1 MLVPTFG
8 NLVPFLT
15 RRHLALDSRCFGC
28 ETHSWTSAGMQQCKK
43 RKILAFGTFFDFILD
58 PCVNTKNY
66 AMPWCWML
74 LSLAGQKS
82 YCTAPHAVALWNFS
96 DTSASKAFSGSLEE
110 GPYIRK
116 SESHVKT
123 SETDFQVCI
132 SRRLGLFGK
141 ESSFLRHC
149 HNCTL

>member
-1 MLVPTFG
+1 MLVPTLG
-8 NLVPFLT
+8 NLVPFLKT
-15 RRHLALDSRCFGC
+15 PSSRFYMLWLRDASLDLRWHATVQKA
-28 ETHSWTSAGMQQCKK
+28 E
-43 RKILAFGTFFDFILD
+43 ILAFGTFFDFILD
-58 PCVNTKNY
+58 PSVNTKNC